1 MKRFTLLSVVLL
13 GAFTATYAQ
22 KNLFDAADVDEGGWL
37 WLNTQAKIDKYVSQA
52 NNEDVKIDP
61 NGKIIQLVCADWN
74 DYEDTLADPEYVG
87 AGTDGEIGGP
97 SAKTGGI
104 RVLGPSAMAGTNGGA
119 VVVRMPSCK
128 TFAMFLSSDS
138 KLLARLSGS
147 LDETKVFGDY
157 TTISAKYATVFG
169 SLASAGQKEWSG
181 METLTNG
188 STDFCLASEKPIV
201 ALYRNFGQKNYA
213 YIHGFKI
220 ITNEVDNAISDVRT
234 DKQLGMVMVG
244 TTLSLLETADVTVY
258 DAMGQTVLRATGHMI
273 DLSGLGS
280 GVYVV
285 KGQTG
290 RLQQTIKV
298 ALR

>member
-1 MKRFTLLSVVLL
+1 
-13 GAFTATYAQ
+13 
-22 KNLFDAADVDEGGWL
+22 
-37 WLNTQAKIDKYVSQA
+37 
-52 NNEDVKIDP
+52 
-61 NGKIIQLVCADWN
+61 
-74 DYEDTLADPEYVG
+74 
-87 AGTDGEIGGP
+87 
-97 SAKTGGI
+97 
-104 RVLGPSAMAGTNGGA
+104 
-119 VVVRMPSCK
+119 
-128 TFAMFLSSDS
+128 
-138 KLLARLSGS
+138 
-147 LDETKVFGDY
+147 
-157 TTISAKYATVFG
+157 
-169 SLASAGQKEWSG
+169 
-181 METLTNG
+181 
-188 STDFCLASEKPIV
+188 V

-220 ITNEVDNAISDVRT
+220 ITNEVDNAISDVRS